1 MTDAPDA
8 TSSPTPQAPAAAEP
22 APRPTASL
30 HEGRTDL
37 PDATAATGAEGR
49 RHEGAGAA
57 AEAGTRDGGGGGNG
71 DGDNAE
77 AGATTRAP
85 RARRSRG
92 GRGRRRSGQ
101 AGPNA
106 AGTVDDNTDDNADAG
121 EAGDDTVGDGD
132 DHVAEHRGDRVK
144 AAPADTDT
152 APGPRRDAGQR
163 RRPDADRPPRRPAQ
177 AQGQA
182 QPKGQPQA
190 RQPQQQP
197 SRNKVHPVLQRLFEL
212 YPSMFG
218 ARFLPLK
225 LGVYQDLLERHGDEL
240 KAEDLKVALGLHAR
254 STRYLDA
261 VAAGHPRHDLDAQP
275 VEPVAP
281 EHIHH
286 AILEVF
292 RRRQSRTPD
301 DLSAALR
308 DRIIAAIEASGVGRD
323 AYAERVRARDVKGNA
338 ALDDALAEL
347 GRQGAKR
354 EALLRAFETTGKTE
368 AEFADMYGMELREV
382 TRTLQ
387 RARKDKADAQA
398 FAEAQAAAAEAAATA
413 GPVENEV
420 PAIDE
425 TTGNDGDAATGADF
439 DDTAD
444 TDEDGRPDGEPRPE
458 NAPDADLAVPASA
471 PTKPEA

>member
-1 MTDAPDA
+1 MAPM
-8 TSSPTPQAPAAAEP
+8 QAP
-22 APRPTASL
+22 
-30 HEGRTDL
+30 
-37 PDATAATGAEGR
+37 
-49 RHEGAGAA
+49 
-57 AEAGTRDGGGGGNG
+57 GGNDG
-71 DGDNAE
+71 DGRHAE

-101 AGPNA
+101 AGPKA
-106 AGTVDDNTDDNADAG
+106 AGTADDDTDTGDAEG
-121 EAGDDTVGDGD
+121 IEPPATTIAGHQGDRAGD
-132 DHVAEHRGDRVK
+132 
-144 AAPADTDT
+144 APADADT
-152 APGPRRDAGQR
+152 APGSRRGDDRAAAPMPPGRRAGPHRHRHR
-163 RRPDADRPPRRPAQ
+163 RNRRAS
-177 AQGQA
+177 
-182 QPKGQPQA
+182 
-190 RQPQQQP
+190 PQQQP

-225 LGVYQDLLERHGDEL
+225 LGVYQDLLERHGDEF

-261 VAAGHPRHDLDAQP
+261 VAAGHPRHDLDAKP

-292 RRRQSRTPD
+292 RRRQSRTPE
-301 DLSAALR
+301 DLGAALR

-354 EALLRAFETTGKTE
+354 EALLRAFEP
-368 AEFADMYGMELREV
+368 A
-382 TRTLQ
+382 
-387 RARKDKADAQA
+387 
-398 FAEAQAAAAEAAATA
+398 A
-413 GPVENEV
+413 GPR
-420 PAIDE
+420 PSSP
-425 TTGNDGDAATGADF
+425 TC
-439 DDTAD
+439 TAWNCA
-444 TDEDGRPDGEPRPE
+444 R
-458 NAPDADLAVPASA
+458 
-471 PTKPEA
+471 

>member
-8 TSSPTPQAPAAAEP
+8 TSSPSPQAPAAAEP

-30 HEGRTDL
+30 PEGRTGAS
-37 PDATAATGAEGR
+37 DAAGAAVDRT
-49 RHEGAGAA
+49 EGAGDGAD
-57 AEAGTRDGGGGGNG
+57 AGTGTGGNDGG
-71 DGDNAE
+71 NAE
-77 AGATTRAP
+77 AGAATGAP

-101 AGPNA
+101 AGPKA
-106 AGTVDDNTDDNADAG
+106 AGTADDDVGTVDADEAEGAGDDHAAEHPGDRAAPAPADAG
-121 EAGDDTVGDGD
+121 
-132 DHVAEHRGDRVK
+132 
-144 AAPADTDT
+144 APF
-152 APGPRRDAGQR
+152 GPRRDGGPR
-163 RRPDADRPPRRPAQ
+163 RRPDAARPPRRPAQ
-177 AQGQA
+177 AQAQSPKGQA
-182 QPKGQPQA
+182 Q
-190 RQPQQQP
+190 QQQS

-225 LGVYQDLLERHGDEL
+225 LGVYQDLLERHGDEF
-240 KAEDLKVALGLHAR
+240 KAEDLKIALGLHAR

-261 VAAGHPRHDLDAQP
+261 VAAGHPRHDLEAKP

-368 AEFADMYGMELREV
+368 AEFADMYGMEPREV

-387 RARKDKADAQA
+387 RARKDQADAQA
-398 FAEAQAAAAEAAATA
+398 FAEAQAAAAEAAAMA
-413 GPVENEV
+413 GP
-420 PAIDE
+420 ATRD
-425 TTGNDGDAATGADF
+425 DAAVDDASVDGGSGESGEHPAYGDGTETEPEPEAEAEAEADN
-439 DDTAD
+439 DA
-444 TDEDGRPDGEPRPE
+444 DGEVGPE
-458 NAPDADLAVPASA
+458 VEPQAATEPFPPVAPKPAD
-471 PTKPEA
+471 